1 MKTAMAT
8 PMDMETTMSSEYP
21 VNNDEWM
28 LDHFGY
34 TREELRD
41 RLLDGEDIG
50 GDFDGDPIDLL

>member
-1 MKTAMAT
+1 
-8 PMDMETTMSSEYP
+8 MSSEYP

-34 TREELRD
+34 TKEELRD
-41 RLLDGEDIG
+41 RLLDGDDIG